1 MPSHPTLRFPTLT
14 LSSATAGS
22 SAPTLLKTAS
32 KRANSTGDMP
42 SFPISSKVER
52 IVFTSKRQT
61 ATAAPSTRH
70 AMMQTSLPMDDEEDE
85 ENQQQQQL
93 DDFPRKNSDEA
104 PKKRVFGSDK
114 IPSLNRSSS
123 AAAASATAS
132 RFVSKMAPMLRRVV
146 SGTTNNTAGA
156 APPTAPSS
164 KSDTSAFAQPTSPHH
179 NFLDSSDEEGDRDS
193 LLFMMQIPVVRRN
206 SHIPLMS
213 ISHSEN

>member
-1 MPSHPTLRFPTLT
+1 MPSHPTLRFPTLA
-14 LSSATAGS
+14 LSSTTAGS
-22 SAPTLLKTAS
+22 STFKTAS

-42 SFPISSKVER
+42 SFQISSKVER

-70 AMMQTSLPMDDEEDE
+70 AMMQTSLPMDEDE
-85 ENQQQQQL
+85 ENQQ
-93 DDFPRKNSDEA
+93 DEVEDFPRKNSDEA

-123 AAAASATAS
+123 AVAASATAS

-146 SGTTNNTAGA
+146 SGTTNNTAG
-156 APPTAPSS
+156 TAPSTVRSS
-164 KSDTSAFAQPTSPHH
+164 KSNNSAFAQPASPHH

-193 LLFMMQIPVVRRN
+193 LLFMMQVPVVRRN
-206 SHIPLMS
+206 SHIPLMA